1 MFGSGRWI
9 NSRNVIKSE
18 RCWKVDVAGPLSGW
32 SLSLLAPSLS
42 QRVIGFI
49 FSCRSSLLSDEEEM
63 PKHGMADE
71 CRHES
76 GFPWGGHWRCRASW
90 LVCLQSCFK
99 QCGRNQSVL
108 LLSRLNRYWNAELDN
123 LKFALIVFEVYLND
137 LELLFY

>member
-1 MFGSGRWI
+1 
-9 NSRNVIKSE
+9 
-18 RCWKVDVAGPLSGW
+18 
-32 SLSLLAPSLS
+32 
-42 QRVIGFI
+42 
-49 FSCRSSLLSDEEEM
+49 M

-90 LVCLQSCFK
+90 LVCLQSCSK